1 MLRLLFTILVLIF
14 MLYLLCPTSAAA
26 PTYSVHYCT
35 NTTIFT
41 PNSTYQANLNSVLSA
56 LASNATSSNGFYNF
70 SAGREPPDVVY
81 GLFLCRGDLSPVACK
96 ECVDTAAKEIIRRC
110 PKEKESYIWYEECLL
125 RYNNQSI
132 FSIIREVPGFD
143 LPDPQNVT
151 EPERF
156 NQLLASTMNSLASKA
171 ASEQSVKKFATDE
184 EKFTSSETLYSL
196 VQCTPDLSEYL
207 CNRCFQSA
215 IAGLPMCCIGKRG
228 GKILLPSCVIRYELF
243 PFYRVN
249 TTVPVP
255 SPSTTKG
262 KRQISVQIVAAIII
276 PVVISL
282 VLLALGICFLRR
294 RAMKKYNALREQ
306 NVGDEI
312 TDVNSL
318 QFDLAIIQSATNNFS
333 ADNKIGEGG
342 FGTVYKGKLYNGQE
356 IAVKRLSRDSGQGLT
371 EFKNEVMLVA
381 KLQHK
386 NLVRLQGFCADRK
399 EKILVYEYVPNGSL
413 DRFLFDTEKQGKL
426 NWPRRYKIIEG
437 IARGLF
443 YLQEDSRVRII
454 HRDLKTSNI
463 LLDEDT
469 NAKISDFGMAR
480 IFGVDQTQANTRR
493 IVGTFGYMAPEYA
506 MLGHYSVKS
515 DVYSFGVL
523 ILEIISGK
531 KNSSFC
537 QSDGAED
544 LLSYAW
550 KHWCNE
556 TPLQFMDPVLRDSYK
571 RNEIIRC
578 MHLGLLCVQENP
590 GDRPTMKSIIIM
602 LSSSS
607 IALPLPEQ
615 PGFFLHGGT
624 DMNTQS
630 KELESNQSASR
641 SIQLSVNE
649 MSVTELYPR

>member
-1 MLRLLFTILVLIF
+1 MRR
-14 MLYLLCPTSAAA
+14 
-26 PTYSVHYCT
+26 H
-35 NTTIFT
+35 
-41 PNSTYQANLNSVLSA
+41 
-56 LASNATSSNGFYNF
+56 SSQRDN
-70 SAGREPPDVVY
+70 PP
-81 GLFLCRGDLSPVACK
+81 LPQ
-96 ECVDTAAKEIIRRC
+96 
-110 PKEKESYIWYEECLL
+110 EKESYIWYEECLL

-132 FSIIREVPGFD
+132 FSIIREVWLY

-215 IAGLPMCCIGKRG
+215 IAVFPCAALGNEVERFCFQAV
-228 GKILLPSCVIRYELF
+228 LL
-243 PFYRVN
+243 
-249 TTVPVP
+249 
-255 SPSTTKG
+255 G

-356 IAVKRLSRDSGQGLT
+356 IAVKRLSRDSGQVLASGSSSLFSL
-371 EFKNEVMLVA
+371 ELV
-381 KLQHK
+381 
-386 NLVRLQGFCADRK
+386 GFDDC
-399 EKILVYEYVPNGSL
+399 L
-413 DRFLFDTEKQGKL
+413 DTEKQGKL

-454 HRDLKTSNI
+454 HRDLKASNI

-506 MLGHYSVKS
+506 MHGHYSVKS
-515 DVYSFGVL
+515 D
-523 ILEIISGK
+523 
-531 KNSSFC
+531 
-537 QSDGAED
+537 
-544 LLSYAW
+544 AW

-615 PGFFLHGGT
+615 PGFFLHGGI
-624 DMNTQS
+624 DMETQS
-630 KELESNQSASR
+630 KELE
-641 SIQLSVNE
+641 
-649 MSVTELYPR
+649 